1 MTKFQKYLFNFL
13 QPSEKLSFL
22 QSQVFFERTEGSES
36 STKTVR
42 SIYFL
47 LTLNISASFQATQ
60 SDMEDYLDDYE
71 DDQVLVFLT
80 LLLSSVSSDS
90 NQGLRLRA
98 SDFICFLDSKSFQE
112 VPVLVS
118 DLVSW
123 VSIRKIFL
131 VQAYSTPF

>member
-47 LTLNISASFQATQ
+47 LTLNISTSFQATQ

-80 LLLSSVSSDS
+80 FFAILGVFGPKLWTWIKV
-90 NQGLRLRA
+90 
-98 SDFICFLDSKSFQE
+98 K
-112 VPVLVS
+112 
-118 DLVSW
+118 
-123 VSIRKIFL
+123 
-131 VQAYSTPF
+131 